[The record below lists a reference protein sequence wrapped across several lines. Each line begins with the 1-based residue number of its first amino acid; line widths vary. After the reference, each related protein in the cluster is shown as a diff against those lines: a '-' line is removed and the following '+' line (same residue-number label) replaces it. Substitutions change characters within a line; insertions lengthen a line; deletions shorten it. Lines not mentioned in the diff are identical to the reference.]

1 MNIAWFLGFG
11 WWVILAFVACG
22 VGINQTEGVLRW
34 ALYLPFLL
42 LGLHMSIR
50 FRSFSTQPWRRQHAK
65 AMAVYGK
72 LAVAEY
78 SAAKKGGREFDIR
91 RPCRGLAEQ
100 VFGTEKA
107 AQFAHLLEAG
117 RKPYYKNLVDSYS
130 QAFVGGVAPER
141 RDTVLAGIRRD
152 IEASE
157 LGPDIVIAKKMEL
170 ELGGLEAARYLQ
182 ALLLGRVR

>member
-1 MNIAWFLGFG
+1 MQISWFLGFG
-11 WWVILAFVACG
+11 WLTILAFVASG
-22 VGINQTEGVLRW
+22 VGINQSEGVLRW
-34 ALYLPFLL
+34 VLYVPFLL

-50 FRSFSTQPWRRQHAK
+50 YRSFSTQPWRRQHAK
-65 AMAVYGK
+65 AMGVYGK
-72 LAVAEY
+72 LAIAQY
-78 SAAKKGGREFDIR
+78 AAAKKEGREFDIR
-91 RPCRGLAEQ
+91 QPCQALANH
-100 VFGTEKA
+100 VFGPEKA
-107 AQFAHLLEAG
+107 AQWAHLLEAG

-152 IEASE
+152 IETSE

>member
-22 VGINQTEGVLRW
+22 VGIDQTEGVLRW

-65 AMAVYGK
+65 AMVMYGK
-72 LAVAEY
+72 LAGAEY
-78 SAAKKGGREFDIR
+78 AAANKEGREFDIQQ
-91 RPCRGLAEQ
+91 PCRALADRL
-100 VFGTEKA
+100 FGPEKA
-107 AQFAHLLEAG
+107 MQFAHLLGAG
-117 RKPYYKNLVDSYS
+117 RKPYYKNLVDSYA

>member
-1 MNIAWFLGFG
+1 MNISWFFGFG

-22 VGINQTEGVLRW
+22 VGINQSEGLLRW

-65 AMAVYGK
+65 VMMVYGP
-72 LAVAEY
+72 LAVQEY
-78 SAAKKGGREFDIR
+78 ATAKKEGREFDIR
-91 RPCRGLAEQ
+91 QPCRALANQ
-100 VFGTEKA
+100 VFGPEKA
-107 AQFAHLLEAG
+107 AQFADLLEAG

-152 IEASE
+152 IETSE